1 MKKKGISLITL
12 VITIVV
18 VIILAA
24 AVIIALG
31 RNNPISL
38 AKSARDKQSI
48 NNIEEEFD
56 IYISSQYAKSTGT
69 FDRSTFV
76 VPYTGENA
84 DGIKIEDVVP
94 SIKGTEFEGHVE
106 IANGNLQ
113 VNLPNRAV
121 LNYIVIGDNTI
132 KGKTING
139 LTPNYDNPI
148 IPVGFK
154 AVDTRDAKWNTEE
167 GWRNGLVIEDANGN
181 QFVWIPVYNLSSTDK
196 VTYARNSEGA
206 PTPDTSSYA
215 VTAAQ
220 SADDADALPS
230 GVTSIDTQVNTYKG
244 FYVARY
250 EASLPDS
257 QVVNMS
263 TKTFSADDNN
273 KTNISGAN
281 LIPQS
286 KLGGIVWNRIKYT
299 NARDVS
305 KLFIVKS
312 GIIPGKYWDTMLQ
325 FIAQS
330 GANINSS
337 TDWGNYYDKKNYTI
351 TGYYRTE
358 HADVA
363 YTYETYTKKEDG
375 YLLLQ
380 TGMFGYSTDIHP
392 KNLYDVA
399 GNVWEWTGEKVSSV
413 GGTNTAVGNPVFRGG
428 SFSNG
433 GSLIPA
439 SFRHGSYGATDTS
452 PSLGFRFVLYIL

>member
-31 RNNPISL
+31 QNNPISL

-69 FDRSTFV
+69 FDRNSLT
-76 VPYTGENA
+76 VPETGEGTN
-84 DGIKIEDVVP
+84 GIKIEDVLP
-94 SIKGTEFEGHVE
+94 SIKGTEFEGHVS
-106 IANGNLQ
+106 IANGKLQINLE
-113 VNLPNRAV
+113 NRAIV
-121 LNYIVIGDNTI
+121 NYIVSGNN
-132 KGKTING
+132 KTINEQA
-139 LTPNYDNPI
+139 PNYDNPI
-148 IPVGFK
+148 IPVGFR
-154 AVDTRDAKWNTEE
+154 AVDTKDAVWNTDN
-167 GWRNGLVIEDANGN
+167 GWRNGLVIEDVNGN
-181 QFVWIPVYNLSSTDK
+181 QFVWIPVYNLGGTDK

-206 PTPDTSSYA
+206 PSPETSSWT
-215 VTAAQ
+215 VTADE
-220 SADDADALPS
+220 SADDVDALPA
-230 GVTSIDTQVNTYKG
+230 GVTSIDTQVNAYKG

-257 QVVNMS
+257 QVQDM
-263 TKTFSADDNN
+263 TKEFKEAQNN
-273 KTNISGAN
+273 LTTIGA
-281 LIPQS
+281 PQS
-286 KLGGIVWNRIKYT
+286 KLGGIVWNRISY
-299 NARDVS
+299 NNSRDVS
-305 KLFIVKS
+305 KLFISETASNYSKVRS

-330 GANINSS
+330 GVNINSS
-337 TDWGNYYDKKNYTI
+337 TAWGNYYDKKDYTI
-351 TGYYRTE
+351 TGYYRTQ

-363 YTYETYTKKEDG
+363 YTYGTYPKTADG

-413 GGTNTAVGNPVFRGG
+413 GGTNTAVGNPVLRGG
-428 SFSNG
+428 SYVSG
-433 GSLIPA
+433 GGGNPA
-439 SFRHGSYGATDTS
+439 SSRYGNYGATYTN
-452 PSLGFRFVLYIL
+452 PLFGFRFVLYIL